1 MQALGDDDAVGN
13 NHSTSGCNLPIVED
27 DDDLDFENPDG
38 DDDAGDTETDSNG
51 SSDEVDN
58 SFSLF

>member
-1 MQALGDDDAVGN
+1 MQAL
-13 NHSTSGCNLPIVED
+13 ED

-38 DDDAGDTETDSNG
+38 DDDAGDTDTESNG

-58 SFSLF
+58 SFSLFQQLRIL

>member
-1 MQALGDDDAVGN
+1 MQAL
-13 NHSTSGCNLPIVED
+13 ED

-58 SFSLF
+58 SFSLVQQLRIL